1 MNDRVEDILDEDAG
15 TVSATQPS
23 MVDGGK
29 VDVFGSNGS
38 KFAVK
43 DEKDFRDCLNAFC
56 CMFDCKFYNLTAKVE
71 FENYVSRYDLN
82 VLQNRYKYDHTF
94 RVLEFTKT
102 ICENEKF

>member
-1 MNDRVEDILDEDAG
+1 MNDRIEDILDEDTG

-43 DEKDFRDCLNAFC
+43 DEEDFINQLLQLED
-56 CMFDCKFYNLTAKVE
+56 YNE
-71 FENYVSRYDLN
+71 
-82 VLQNRYKYDHTF
+82 
-94 RVLEFTKT
+94 
-102 ICENEKF
+102 

>member
-1 MNDRVEDILDEDAG
+1 MNDRIEDILDEDAG

-43 DEKDFRDCLNAFC
+43 DEEDFINQLLQLED
-56 CMFDCKFYNLTAKVE
+56 YNE
-71 FENYVSRYDLN
+71 
-82 VLQNRYKYDHTF
+82 
-94 RVLEFTKT
+94 
-102 ICENEKF
+102 